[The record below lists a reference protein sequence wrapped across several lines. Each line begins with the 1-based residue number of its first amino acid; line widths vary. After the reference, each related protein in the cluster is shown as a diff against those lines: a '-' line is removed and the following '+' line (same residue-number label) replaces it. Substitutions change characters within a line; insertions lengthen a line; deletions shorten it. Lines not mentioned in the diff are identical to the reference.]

1 MALIEAGDA
10 LESYRFAR
18 QYLLVQASTATV
30 TRKYHLTNIALQI
43 LR

>member
-18 QYLLVQASTATV
+18 QYVLVQASTVTV
-30 TRKYHLTNIALQI
+30 PRKNYLTNIALQI
-43 LR
+43 LG